1 MTKTELLNRCARD
14 GEQRLLMGRVLDK
27 LDVTQKRSIPAHT
40 QFLSPGEQAGVE
52 DLLSACG
59 HPRHVM
65 FGGFE
70 GAERKIC
77 IFLPDWLEEEDAL
90 SPHDPEGPVC
100 LLEAAFHPDAKLS
113 HRDFLGSL
121 MGLGITREKLG
132 DILVEESR
140 AQLLLLREAL
150 PILLSQ
156 WESAGRWKLKLRELP
171 LDQLSYSPPQVKT
184 IRDTVSTLRLDAVC
198 ASGFSTSRS
207 KAVEFIAAGRV
218 SLNHRECTKADRTVE
233 QGDVISCRG
242 LGKCTVKEV
251 LGQSKKGRIM
261 IVIDRYI

>member
-77 IFLPDWLEEEDAL
+77 IFLPDWMEEEDAL

-156 WESAGRWKLKLRELP
+156 WESAG
-171 LDQLSYSPPQVKT
+171 S
-184 IRDTVSTLRLDAVC
+184 
-198 ASGFSTSRS
+198 
-207 KAVEFIAAGRV
+207 
-218 SLNHRECTKADRTVE
+218 
-233 QGDVISCRG
+233 
-242 LGKCTVKEV
+242 
-251 LGQSKKGRIM
+251 
-261 IVIDRYI
+261 